1 MSALLETNALLQFP
15 LFKGMTSKQLE
26 QLRSLLHLKTFPE
39 GVTIFTSG
47 QPGEA
52 VYIVASGTV
61 KIHSE
66 QSNGRDV
73 FIDLSG
79 AGDVIGEMSILEG
92 VGRSASAITLEESTL
107 LWIDRAAFL
116 QMLDVT
122 PALMHNLILILSNRL
137 RRANERIES
146 FASHDVDGRVARHIL
161 AFAHKYGQTDPSGNI
176 VIPIRLTQS
185 ELAELAGASRVRVN
199 QIINSYKQHG
209 YISVGQNYHITVHD
223 SAALAKRF
231 Q

>member
-1 MSALLETNALLQFP
+1 MSALLETHALSQLPF
-15 LFKGMTSKQLE
+15 FKGLTEKQFD
-26 QLRSLLHLKTFPE
+26 QLRPRLHVKTFPT
-39 GVTIFTSG
+39 GATIFNAG

-52 VYIVASGTV
+52 VYIVISGTL

-66 QSNGRDV
+66 QPDGRDV

-79 AGDVIGEMSILEG
+79 AGDVVGEMSILEG
-92 VGRSASAITLEESTL
+92 AGRSASAVALEESTL
-107 LWIDRAAFL
+107 LWIDRASFL
-116 QMLDVT
+116 ELLPLIPT
-122 PALMHNLILILSNRL
+122 LMYNLILMLSNRL

-161 AFAHKYGQTDPSGNI
+161 ALARKYGRTDAAGNI

-185 ELAELAGASRVRVN
+185 ELADLAGASRVRVN
-199 QIINSYKQHG
+199 QIVNSYKQHR
-209 YISVGQNYHITVHD
+209 YISIDQNYHITVHD
-223 SAALAKRF
+223 PVALAQRI